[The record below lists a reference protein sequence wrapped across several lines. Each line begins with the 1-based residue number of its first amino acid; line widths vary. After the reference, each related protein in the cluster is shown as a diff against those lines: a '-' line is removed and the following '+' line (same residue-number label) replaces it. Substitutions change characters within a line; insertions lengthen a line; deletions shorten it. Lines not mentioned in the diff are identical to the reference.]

1 MKETTN
7 IEEDFLSKLS
17 SEQKEFVQ
25 FNNNN
30 ALVSASAGSGKTFT
44 MINKLVALIV
54 YYHVNIDDLLVVTF
68 TNSAGEELKQKLYNG
83 LLKELSTTQ
92 NTSIDKDKLYND
104 LERINTCDIGTLH
117 SVCFKYIMKYFYKC
131 GVSPTSS
138 ILSEEDTNYL
148 LNQAINNVIDGYA
161 DDDVFYTLF
170 NAYSSKRNNLKIIN
184 IIKSIY
190 SFLQSIPNVDYFV
203 DKIINNEKN
212 KQLDTN
218 ICANYIV
225 STLKDSFNESEKTF
239 KELLIE
245 AESLKLEKYV
255 ESIGSI
261 LRAINEYKNCN
272 SYIEV
277 AKLLNN
283 GFNIARVVKPRNADV
298 EVLDFAE
305 RYRYYK
311 EKFGIVIKNLK
322 TYFLSENE
330 NDILNIE
337 NEILQNVNKCI
348 EIVTAVDKEYKKLKE
363 IKDGL
368 DYNDLE
374 HGMLKLLSDDVV
386 LCELKNKY
394 KYIFV
399 DEYQDINNVQE
410 SILTK
415 LSNGKNL
422 YMIGDVKQSIYGFRL
437 CTPDIFIEKYN
448 TYKNNFNAGK
458 SIEFNRNFRSV
469 DNILQFVNYIFECI
483 GTSNT
488 MGIDYKSSSML
499 QCGKEINSNSEDSVD
514 VEVNII
520 DKVSQEDDDN
530 DDGDEDEEVLED
542 NADIEAKLV
551 VNKVQEYLTKK
562 YLNLDTKEYVNIE
575 PKDIAIIIRDKSKL
589 SLKVYLELQNANIP
603 VNTELKLDL
612 FDAFEINLLTSYLKL
627 LSNPNDDLSMVT
639 VLRSPIVGLT
649 DDELMAVRGV
659 KNFGTYIDAIEEY
672 VNNVDDEVAY
682 KIKSLKND
690 LKYYRFKLS
699 NDTLKGVVTDIVTKY
714 NLINYFGSMVDG
726 IQKKS
731 NIEIFI
737 NLLNNQNYEYNLSKF
752 LDYVELLKTKKYS
765 TSVQNGLN
773 AVTIMTMHKSKGLDY
788 PVVILAELGKR
799 FSTQTL
805 KDDAIMSSELGI
817 GLKYNN
823 VVNRT
828 TTNTISYMAN
838 RLFKELSER
847 REQIRLYYVALTRA
861 KNYLCLIG
869 TYDMSK
875 SNNIK
880 NRDVLKCNSFLELT
894 MYAIFKHQNNTA
906 LSNNGST
913 VQISN
918 NNAFSIQV
926 YMPNDISNREI
937 VKKLQVK
944 ENKLFVDTEL
954 VNKLKSS
961 FMYIYP
967 YAKKKNIARK
977 TSVSTMLNDVD
988 YVEQNYEPQE
998 LVVGESTV
1006 NTFGIDVGNA
1016 YHAIM
1021 ERINYDGEDDAL
1033 DILKSLVLQGT
1044 ISEKISKYID
1054 VQKIQIAIDN
1064 IRKLITKDTKIL
1076 KEQQFMIRDKHS
1088 NLVDSSDDETLVMV
1102 QGIIDLVLI
1111 DKDKSI
1117 LIDFKT
1123 NKISEEDLIKKYRLQ
1138 IDLYSKAIEGAT
1150 KTQVK
1155 EKYLYSFY
1163 LNKLINL

>member
-1 MKETTN
+1 MMKETTN

-83 LLKELSTTQ
+83 LLKELSTTK
-92 NTSIDKDKLYND
+92 NTSIDKDKLYSD

-131 GVSPTSS
+131 GVSPTST

-148 LNQAINNVIDGYA
+148 LNQAINNVIAEYV
-161 DDDVFYTLF
+161 DDEVFYALF
-170 NAYSSKRNNLKIIN
+170 NAYSNKRNNLKIIN

-190 SFLQSIPNVDYFV
+190 YFMQSIPDVDYFV
-203 DKIINNEKN
+203 NNVINNEKN

-245 AESLKLEKYV
+245 AESLELEKYV

-261 LRAINEYKNCN
+261 LRAITEYRNCN
-272 SYIEV
+272 NYIEV

-283 GFNIARVVKPRNADV
+283 GFEIARVSKPRNASV

-305 RYRYYK
+305 RYKYHK
-311 EKFGIVIKNLK
+311 ERFSDVIKNLK

-337 NEILQNVNKCI
+337 KQILQNVNKCI
-348 EIVTAVDKEYKKLKE
+348 EIVTAVDQEYKKLKE
-363 IKDGL
+363 NKDGL

-374 HGMLKLLSDDVV
+374 HGMLKLLADDVV
-386 LCELKNKY
+386 LGELKNKY

-448 TYKNNFNAGK
+448 TYKNNLKSGK

-483 GTSNT
+483 GTPNT
-488 MGIDYKSSSML
+488 MGIDYKASSML
-499 QCGKEINSNSEDSVD
+499 QCGKEINGNSEDSVD

-520 DKVSQEDDDN
+520 DKVSKEEDEN
-530 DDGDEDEEVLED
+530 SEDEETLED

-639 VLRSPIVGLT
+639 VLRSHMVGLT
-649 DDELMAVRGV
+649 DEELMAVRNA
-659 KNFGTYIDAIEEY
+659 KKFGTYVDAVEEY
-672 VNNVDDEVAY
+672 INSVDDEVTY

-690 LKYYRFKLS
+690 LEYYRFKLS
-699 NDTLKGVVTDIVTKY
+699 NDTLKGVVTDIVTRY
-714 NLINYFGSMVDG
+714 NLMNYFGSMPDG

-731 NIEIFI
+731 NIEIFV

-752 LDYVELLKTKKYS
+752 LDYVELLKNKEYS

-799 FSTQTL
+799 FSIQTL
-805 KDDAIMSSELGI
+805 KSDAIMSSELGI

-838 RLFKELSER
+838 RLSKELSER

-869 TYDMSK
+869 TYDMLNI
-875 SNNIK
+875 NNIK

-894 MYAIFKHQNNTA
+894 MYAMFKHQNNTA
-906 LSNNGST
+906 LYNPKST
-913 VQISN
+913 IHISD
-918 NNAFSIQV
+918 NNAFNIQI
-926 YMPNDISNREI
+926 YTPNDISNREI

-944 ENKLFVDTEL
+944 ENKLFVDNDL

-967 YAKKKNIARK
+967 YTKKKNIARK

-998 LVVGESTV
+998 LVIGESIV

-1021 ERINYDGEDDAL
+1021 ERINYNGEDNVL
-1033 DILKSLVLQGT
+1033 DIMKSLVSQGV
-1044 ISEKISKYID
+1044 ISEKISKHID
-1054 VQKIQIAIDN
+1054 IKKIQIAIDN

-1088 NLVDSSDDETLVMV
+1088 NLVNSSSDETLVMV

-1123 NKISEEDLIKKYRLQ
+1123 NKISEEELIEKYRLQ

-1150 KTQVK
+1150 GTKVK
-1155 EKYLYSFY
+1155 EKYLYSFH

>member
-1 MKETTN
+1 MKETNN

-83 LLKELSTTQ
+83 LLKELSTTK
-92 NTSIDKDKLYND
+92 NTSIDKDKLYSD

-190 SFLQSIPNVDYFV
+190 YFMQSIPDVDYLV
-203 DKIINNEKN
+203 DKVINNEKN

-225 STLKDSFNESEKTF
+225 STLKDSFNESGKTF

-261 LRAINEYKNCN
+261 LRAITEYKNCN

-283 GFNIARVVKPRNADV
+283 GFDIARVVKPRNADV

-305 RYRYYK
+305 KYRHYK

-330 NDILNIE
+330 DYILNIE

-363 IKDGL
+363 NKDGL

-386 LCELKNKY
+386 LGELKNKY

-448 TYKNNFNAGK
+448 TYKNNLNAGK

-520 DKVSQEDDDN
+520 DKVSKEEDEN
-530 DDGDEDEEVLED
+530 SEDEETLED

-649 DDELMAVRGV
+649 DDELMAVRSA

-690 LKYYRFKLS
+690 LEYYRFKLS

-714 NLINYFGSMVDG
+714 NLINYFGSMPDG

-752 LDYVELLKTKKYS
+752 LDYVELLKNKEYS

-805 KDDAIMSSELGI
+805 KADAIMSSELGI

-828 TTNTISYMAN
+828 TTNTISFMAN
-838 RLFKELSER
+838 RLSKELSER

-869 TYDMSK
+869 MYDMLK

-880 NRDVLKCNSFLELT
+880 NRDILKCNSFLELT
-894 MYAIFKHQNNTA
+894 MYAMFKHQNNTA
-906 LSNNGST
+906 LTNTQTT
-913 VQISN
+913 VHISD
-918 NNAFSIQV
+918 NNAFNIRI
-926 YMPNDISNREI
+926 YTPNDISNREI

-944 ENKLFVDTEL
+944 GNKLFIDTDL

-967 YAKKKNIARK
+967 YTKKKNIARK

-1021 ERINYDGEDDAL
+1021 ERINYNGEDNIL
-1033 DILKSLVLQGT
+1033 DILKSLVLQGV

-1054 VQKIQIAIDN
+1054 IQKIQIAIDN
-1064 IRKLITKDTKIL
+1064 IRELITKDTKIL

-1088 NLVDSSDDETLVMV
+1088 NLVDSSSDETLVMV

-1123 NKISEEDLIKKYRLQ
+1123 NKISEEDLIAKYRLQ

-1150 KTQVK
+1150 ETQVK
-1155 EKYLYSFY
+1155 EKYLYSFH